1 MLYLE
6 NPADTFAPMDF
17 TQPIGGFRYQPNIET
32 LWSADELAA
41 VGLFVPVDP
50 GVPEGKVSDGF
61 IVQRVDGVVTKVY
74 NLKDAEVPG
83 PLALEPYQFR
93 AMLKLSGKE
102 TQLMAVLNGLPE
114 PAKTVALAKLE
125 YSLTFRRD
133 NDLVEQARRAMG
145 LTPEALDALWL
156 QAAGIA

>member
-1 MLYLE
+1 MTRYHRVIDLATGRETSVPYTPE
-6 NPADTFAPMDF
+6 EEATADAAAA
-17 TQPIGGFRYQPNIET
+17 
-32 LWSADELAA
+32 SELA
-41 VGLFVPVDP
+41 VLP
-50 GVPEGKVSDGF
+50 
-61 IVQRVDGVVTKVY
+61 T
-74 NLKDAEVPG
+74 L
-83 PLALEPYQFR
+83 LPYQFR

-102 TQLMAVLNGLPE
+102 QQLMAVLDALTE
-114 PAKTVALAKLE
+114 PTKTVALAKLE